1 MTSKSKSRK
10 SILSLVLSML
20 LAMLSGCVTTKR
32 IDGIF
37 LINAKV
43 QGTMDIN
50 GSPVPID
57 TDVQGVY
64 LISQDSLIEMLKQ

>member
-1 MTSKSKSRK
+1 MNSKNGLKK
-10 SILSLVLSML
+10 TILLSVLLTL

-50 GSPVPID
+50 GSPVPIN
-57 TDVQGVY
+57 TDVQGMY

>member
-1 MTSKSKSRK
+1 MNLKNRLKK
-10 SILSLVLSML
+10 IILLSVLSTL

-32 IDGIF
+32 IDGTF
-37 LINAKV
+37 LIDAKV

-57 TDVQGVY
+57 TDVQGMY

>member
-1 MTSKSKSRK
+1 MNSKNRLKK
-10 SILSLVLSML
+10 TILSLVLLTL

-37 LINAKV
+37 LIDAKV
-43 QGTMDIN
+43 RGTMDIN

-57 TDVQGVY
+57 TDVQGMY

>member
-1 MTSKSKSRK
+1 
-10 SILSLVLSML
+10 
-20 LAMLSGCVTTKR
+20 MLSGCVTTKR

-37 LINAKV
+37 LIDAKV
-43 QGTMDIN
+43 RGTMDIN

-57 TDVQGVY
+57 TDVQGMY

>member
-32 IDGIF
+32 IDGVF

-43 QGTMDIN
+43 TGTMDIN

-57 TDVQGVY
+57 TDVQGMY
-64 LISQDSLIEMLKQ
+64 LISQDTLIEMLKQ

>member
-1 MTSKSKSRK
+1 
-10 SILSLVLSML
+10 
-20 LAMLSGCVTTKR
+20 MLSGCVTTKR

-37 LINAKV
+37 LIDAKV

-57 TDVQGVY
+57 TDVQGMY

>member
-1 MTSKSKSRK
+1 MNSKNRLKK
-10 SILSLVLSML
+10 LILLSALLTL

-57 TDVQGVY
+57 TDVRGMY